1 MLMKWSCSR
10 PGFGRARNLRYA
22 QRVSSPALTAPSASS
37 QQDKVV
43 RHGNYLYPPGLLLNL
58 PFYLFR
64 KFFKPGNPIRL
75 FLHLKQFGRAAHY
88 KILFHHV
95 VLLNDPADI
104 REVLI
109 DKAASFGKDR
119 TQKRMKILLGEGLI
133 TSDGETHRKA
143 RRIAAPAFHRQ
154 RIQNY
159 ASQIVGLADALSAQW
174 EAGQELNINAEMMRL
189 ALQVTARTLFDMEV
203 TAEIHAINDEVN
215 TIMDLYNYL
224 VALPRAELLL
234 DSPLPVMKRFRKA
247 KARLDQVVDGMIR
260 TRRDEAQNGPTPNDA
275 SEPPLR
281 GDLLSMLLAAWEED
295 PGGNR
300 LTLNAEQLR
309 DQVLTLFLASY
320 ETVANALAW
329 TWLLLGK
336 NPEAET
342 RMHAEIDHLLDG
354 RTPSLEDVPRL
365 AYTGM
370 VLAESMRLYPP
381 AWAMGRE
388 VLGDVA
394 IGPYRFQKG
403 TMVFFS
409 QYIVQRD
416 ARWFP
421 EPERFDPER
430 HTAEAKAGRP
440 RFAYFP
446 FGGGARQCIGESFAW
461 MEATLAL
468 ATIAQRWR
476 LELVPGQSI
485 ELQPKITLR
494 PKNGIRMKALP
505 R

>member
-1 MLMKWSCSR
+1 MSTL
-10 PGFGRARNLRYA
+10 
-22 QRVSSPALTAPSASS
+22 
-37 QQDKVV
+37 V
-43 RHGNYLYPPGLLLNL
+43 RHGRYLYPPGLRLNL
-58 PFYLFR
+58 PFYLFH
-64 KFFKPGNPIRL
+64 KFFKPGNPILL
-75 FLHLKQFGRAAHY
+75 FEHLRRYGRAAHY

-95 VLLNDPADI
+95 VLLHEPSDI

-133 TSDGETHRKA
+133 TSDGETHNRA

-154 RIQNY
+154 RIQRY
-159 ASQIVGLADALSAQW
+159 AGQIVDLAAQVSAQW
-174 EAGQELNINAEMMRL
+174 QGGLGGLGGQPLDINAEMMRL
-189 ALQVTARTLFDMEV
+189 ALQITARTLFDTEV
-203 TAEIHAINDEVN
+203 TPEIHVINDQTN
-215 TIMDLYNYL
+215 IIMGLYNYL

-234 DSPLPVMKRFRKA
+234 NAPLPGMKRFRHA
-247 KARLDQVVDGMIR
+247 KGRLDQVVDGMIES
-260 TRRDEAQNGPTPNDA
+260 RRVESAG
-275 SEPPLR
+275 SLEKH
-281 GDLLSMLLAAWEED
+281 GDLLSMLIAARDDQAEGD
-295 PGGNR
+295 G
-300 LTLNAEQLR
+300 LNLSTDQLR
-309 DQVLTLFLASY
+309 DQVLTLFLAGY

-329 TWLLLGK
+329 TWLLLGQ
-336 NPEAET
+336 NPEAEA
-342 RMHAEIDHLLDG
+342 RLHAELDQVLAG
-354 RTPSLEDVPRL
+354 RLPTLEDMPRL
-365 AYTGM
+365 EYTAM

-388 VLGDVA
+388 ALEDVYV
-394 IGPYRFQKG
+394 GPYHLKKG

-416 ARWFP
+416 PRWFP
-421 EPERFDPER
+421 EPEIFRPER

-446 FGGGARQCIGESFAW
+446 FGGGGRQCIGESFAW

-476 LELVPGQSI
+476 LELVPNQAI

-494 PKNGIRMKALP
+494 PKTGIKAIP
-505 R
+505 IQRSV